1 MQLPLMVTVHIYNI
15 TVHIYNIIY
24 ALLSLL
30 QTIGIACHN
39 NLLDF
44 WKPVHGK
51 LGREWDWIYSH
62 GLPLA
67 SPI

>member
-30 QTIGIACHN
+30 QAIGIACHN

-51 LGREWDWIYSH
+51 LGHEWD
-62 GLPLA
+62 
-67 SPI
+67 